1 MARNKSKLSNQ
12 GALFGGAP
20 RPAPA
25 MARKAYV
32 GLSIQTKNPY
42 EDYSFRPYHD
52 FEELGGA
59 LAKNI
64 SKNPAYYEF
73 QIEKGLSGSAKE
85 MVALSKEVTQAEFS
99 IEKVERLINTEDLAY
114 NSLIITNDRELAD
127 AEAAAA
133 AAAAKVEEVQ
143 SRGKLLRQNQLMT
156 TGKAKAFVYVVK
168 KALRNIQR
176 AMMSDVKDGL
186 LEMESNKREWS
197 IGIKDD
203 QDCMLNGEANAIELI
218 LAKMRDEHVQE

>member
-1 MARNKSKLSNQ
+1 
-12 GALFGGAP
+12 
-20 RPAPA
+20 

-99 IEKVERLINTEDLAY
+99 IEKVERLINTED
-114 NSLIITNDRELAD
+114 SELAD